1 MKITLINYQRIL
13 HWIFFNSVE
22 GWNIILLCDESNPS
36 FIACLQLQLIL
47 SDINMFG
54 DALLTLLPMT
64 PRRNKQQF
72 NAEPQNNLL
81 ESVKLLLVCASNA
94 IISSFPALDA
104 SCYKDEQMITLRI
117 TVEDLECH

>member
-1 MKITLINYQRIL
+1 
-13 HWIFFNSVE
+13 
-22 GWNIILLCDESNPS
+22 
-36 FIACLQLQLIL
+36 
-47 SDINMFG
+47 MFG

-104 SCYKDEQMITLRI
+104 SCYKDEQRIALRI